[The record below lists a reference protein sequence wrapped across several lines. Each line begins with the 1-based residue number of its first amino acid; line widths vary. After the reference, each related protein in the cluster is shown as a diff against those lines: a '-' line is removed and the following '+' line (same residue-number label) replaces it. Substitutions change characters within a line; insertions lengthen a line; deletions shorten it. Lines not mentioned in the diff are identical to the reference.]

1 MGRRPGHSQG
11 DGAGVKG
18 RRPDTNL
25 VHGGRRAEWRG
36 RLVNPPVHRA
46 STILFDS
53 VAELREAAP
62 EFGRLYYGLH
72 GTPTQWALAE
82 ALTEM
87 EPGAAG
93 TMLYSSGLAAVTA
106 ALLSV
111 LSAGDELLMTDSAY
125 GPTRRF
131 CDGFLKRYGVATR
144 YYDPLA
150 GAGIADLIGERTRA
164 IFLESPGS
172 LTLEVQDV
180 PAICAAAKARGIA
193 TLLDNTWATP
203 LLFPALAAGID
214 LSILAGTKYVGGH
227 ADVMLGAVTANAD
240 WYKKLER
247 TSWDLGQSV
256 SPDDAWLC
264 SRGLRTMALRL
275 RRHESGALRV
285 ARWLSEQPQ
294 VAAVLHPA
302 LPACPGH
309 ALWARDFKGSS
320 GLFSFVLR
328 GGDDAARTRLIE
340 GLELFG
346 LGYSWGGYESLV
358 VPADPERLRTA
369 TSWQAEGPLVR
380 LHVGLED
387 PDDLIEDLAAGLVG
401 YGGAS

>member
-11 DGAGVKG
+11 DGAGVKD
-18 RRPDTNL
+18 RRPDTKL
-25 VHGGRRAEWRG
+25 ARGGRRKEWRG

-46 STILFDS
+46 STVLFDS
-53 VAELREAAP
+53 VAEMRSAAP
-62 EFGRLYYGLH
+62 AFGEYYYGLH

-82 ALTEM
+82 ALTEL

-93 TMLYSSGLAAVTA
+93 TMLYSTGLAAATA

-111 LSAGDELLMTDSAY
+111 LSTGDELLMTDSVY

-131 CDGFLKRYGVATR
+131 CDGFLKRYGVTTR
-144 YYDPLA
+144 YYDPLV
-150 GAGIADLIGERTRA
+150 GAGISDLIGERTRA

-180 PAICAAAKARGIA
+180 PAICAAAKGRGVA

-203 LLFPALAAGID
+203 LFFPAIAAGVD

-227 ADVMLGAVTANAD
+227 ADVMLGSVTANAGS
-240 WYKKLER
+240 YPRLER

-264 SRGLRTMALRL
+264 SRGLRTMGVRLRQHESSALRI
-275 RRHESGALRV
+275 
-285 ARWLSEQPQ
+285 ARWLKDQPQ

-302 LPACPGH
+302 LPDCPGH
-309 ALWARDFKGSS
+309 EIWIRDFKGSS

-328 GGDDAARTRLIE
+328 GNDSERIRFVEA
-340 GLELFG
+340 LELFG

-358 VPADPERLRTA
+358 APVDPERLRTA
-369 TSWQAEGPLVR
+369 TRWQALGPLVR
-380 LHVGLED
+380 LQVGLED
-387 PDDLIEDLAAGLVG
+387 TDDLIDDLAAGLARC
-401 YGGAS
+401 GAAS

>member
-1 MGRRPGHSQG
+1 MGRRSLDAQG
-11 DGAGVKG
+11 DGAGVKD
-18 RRPDTNL
+18 RRPDTKL
-25 VHGGRRAEWRG
+25 VHGGRRKEWRG
-36 RLVNPPVHRA
+36 QLVNPPVHRA

-53 VAELREAAP
+53 VAELRAAAP
-62 EFGRLYYGLH
+62 EFGKPYYGLH

-82 ALTEM
+82 ALTEL

-111 LSAGDELLMTDSAY
+111 LSAGDDLLMTDSVY

-131 CDGFLKRYGVATR
+131 CDGFLRRYGVATL
-144 YYDPLA
+144 YYDPMA
-150 GAGIADLIGERTRA
+150 GAGIADLIGERTKA

-172 LTLEVQDV
+172 LTMEVQDV
-180 PAICAAAKARGIA
+180 PAICAAAKARGAA

-203 LLFPALAAGID
+203 LFFPALAAGID

-227 ADVMLGAVTANAD
+227 ADVMLGSVTATAER
-240 WYKKLER
+240 YPKLER
-247 TSWDLGQSV
+247 TSWDLGHSV

-264 SRGLRTMALRL
+264 SRGLRTMGVRL
-275 RRHESGALRV
+275 RRHEASALRI
-285 ARWLSEQPQ
+285 ARWLKEQPQ

-302 LPACPGH
+302 LPDCPGH

-320 GLFSFVLR
+320 GLFSFALKG
-328 GGDDAARTRLIE
+328 GGDSGRTRFIE
-340 GLELFG
+340 ALELFG

-358 VPADPERLRTA
+358 VPADPERIRTA
-369 TSWQAEGPLVR
+369 TRWESEGPLVR
-380 LHVGLED
+380 LQIGLED
-387 PDDLIEDLAAGLVG
+387 ADDLIEDLAAGLG
-401 YGGAS
+401 RWGSSE

>member
-1 MGRRPGHSQG
+1 
-11 DGAGVKG
+11 VKD
-18 RRPDTNL
+18 RHPDSKL
-25 VHGGRRAEWRG
+25 VHGGRRREWRG

-53 VAELREAAP
+53 VAEMRAAAP
-62 EFGRLYYGLH
+62 AFGEYYYGLH
-72 GTPTQWALAE
+72 GTPTQWALSE
-82 ALTEM
+82 ALTEL

-111 LSAGDELLMTDSAY
+111 LSSGDELLMTDSVY

-131 CDGFLKRYGVATR
+131 CDSFLKRYGVTTL
-144 YYDPLA
+144 YYDPLV
-150 GAGIADLIGERTRA
+150 GAGISELIGERTRA

-172 LTLEVQDV
+172 LTMEVQDI
-180 PAICAAAKARGIA
+180 PAICAAAKARGVA

-203 LLFPALAAGID
+203 LFFPAIAAGID

-227 ADVMLGAVTANAD
+227 ADVMLGSVTANSG
-240 WYKKLER
+240 WYAKLER

-264 SRGLRTMALRL
+264 ARGLRTMGVRLRQHESSALRI
-275 RRHESGALRV
+275 
-285 ARWLSEQPQ
+285 ARWLEAQPQ

-302 LPACPGH
+302 LPGCPGH
-309 ALWARDFKGSS
+309 EIWTRDFKGSS
-320 GLFSFVLR
+320 GLFAFVLNG
-328 GGDDAARTRLIE
+328 GGDSERTRFIE
-340 GLELFG
+340 ALELFG

-358 VPADPERLRTA
+358 VPADPGRIRTA
-369 TSWQAEGPLVR
+369 TRWEAQGPLVR
-380 LHVGLED
+380 LQIGLED
-387 PDDLIEDLAAGLVG
+387 TDDLIGDLA
-401 YGGAS
+401 GALARWDSP